1 MIELINEAC
10 AAGARQSKAC
20 EVVGLSERT
29 LQRWQE
35 ADELQADGR
44 KVAAQ
49 QRKPAN
55 ALPEETRQEVLE
67 TVNQPRFASTGSAQ
81 ALTRHRTRLCRLSPT
96 KALILRRNRAYTAF
110 FAKKSNW
117 RIAVK
122 PKLRQANAQ
131 SRWQPNALTRSGAGT
146 SLTWRPPLRACIFTS
161 T

>member
-35 ADELQADGR
+35 ADELQDDGR

-81 ALTRHRTRLCRLSPT
+81 ALTRRVRLL
-96 KALILRRNRAYTAF
+96 
-110 FAKKSNW
+110 
-117 RIAVK
+117 
-122 PKLRQANAQ
+122 
-131 SRWQPNALTRSGAGT
+131 
-146 SLTWRPPLRACIFTS
+146 
-161 T
+161 